1 MKKSFTQFLS
11 EASAASEA
19 KLPVRFIGAGEKIR
33 DLRPFNS
40 FEFIEAL
47 LTDR

>member
-1 MKKSFTQFLS
+1 M
-11 EASAASEA
+11 AVASEA
-19 KLPVRFIGAGEKIR
+19 KLPVRFVGAGEKIR

-47 LTDR
+47 LTNR